1 MIIWKVLSKLKQSQ
15 KHVVTVFLHSYAI
28 GCRCKKKSFEGY
40 KSTRPEWCPI
50 ERTTYHR
57 QNLEVDKKEELYE

>member
-1 MIIWKVLSKLKQSQ
+1 MEGIIKIKNVPETCSDC
-15 KHVVTVFLHSYAI
+15 FLHTYAI

-57 QNLEVDKKEELYE
+57 QNLEVDKKEEFYE